1 MEDGGALGARAEEE
15 PKKKRG
21 QRGRKAPQRSF
32 CRRDPPNDDR
42 ERGGLFSTSTVRSRA
57 VTLADPDLTVLDA
70 WLAKDRRAGR
80 QGAAG
85 GGRANRNTRGGGKGT
100 SAREDEGSMGRD

>member
-42 ERGGLFSTSTVRSRA
+42 ERGGTILDLYRA
-57 VTLADPDLTVLDA
+57 LARCDL
-70 WLAKDRRAGR
+70 G
-80 QGAAG
+80 
-85 GGRANRNTRGGGKGT
+85 
-100 SAREDEGSMGRD
+100 